1 MAGIVAGTP
10 PTENKAP
17 RGTLVIV
24 ASLLFASGVIRLGD
38 GAGRAWAEVASQ
50 AQPVVAGTVAP
61 PEDPAEEPNALLS
74 ALKDREAKLLDRE
87 AKVQERETSLA
98 EARALAE
105 KRISELAAQEAALS
119 KTLTIADDA
128 AEGDVARL
136 VAVYETMKPKDAVP
150 LFSVMDADFAAGFL
164 ARMKP
169 EPAAAILAGLDPKIA
184 YTISA
189 VLAGRNARAPQN

>member
-1 MAGIVAGTP
+1 MPDPNTSIPTDGPRP
-10 PTENKAP
+10 P
-17 RGTLVIV
+17 RRTLVIL
-24 ASLLFASGVIRLGD
+24 ASLLFASGGIRLGSD
-38 GAGRAWAEVASQ
+38 AGKAWAEVASMP
-50 AQPVVAGTVAP
+50 AVDSVEPAP
-61 PEDPAEEPNALLS
+61 AVTPEGEPTALLA
-74 ALKDREAKLLDRE
+74 ALREREAKLRERE
-87 AKVQERETSLA
+87 ARLDAREARLG

-105 KRISELAAQEAALS
+105 KRIGELAAQEADLT

-136 VAVYETMKPKDAVP
+136 VAVYESMKSKDAVA

-169 EPAAAILAGLDPKIA
+169 EPAAAIMAGLDPKVA

-189 VLAGRNARAPQN
+189 VLTGRNARAPKK

>member
-1 MAGIVAGTP
+1 MTGPIAEPQAEPRPQRRSLVFVA
-10 PTENKAP
+10 
-17 RGTLVIV
+17 V
-24 ASLLFASGVIRLGD
+24 LLFASGALRIGD
-38 GAGRAWAEVASQ
+38 GAGRAWAEVS
-50 AQPVVAGTVAP
+50 AQPAAEAVTAPATGSAAG
-61 PEDPAEEPNALLS
+61 DMPAALLA
-74 ALKDREAKLLDRE
+74 ALKDREAKLLEREAKLDDRE
-87 AKVQERETSLA
+87 ASLA
-98 EARALAE
+98 QARTLAE
-105 KRISELAAQEAALS
+105 QRMNELAAQEKALA

-150 LFSVMDADFAAGFL
+150 LFAVMDADFAAGFL

-189 VLAGRNARAPQN
+189 VLAGRNARAPKN